1 MTQFMVTGAN
11 RGLGLEFVQQLLA
24 RGDRVIAACRHAARA
39 SELNR
44 LSGQYPGHLKVLP
57 LDLADPRSIAEIARE
72 VAMLEITVDVLIHNA
87 GVLNP
92 GESFG
97 EVEARALTQAYVTN
111 AQGPFLL
118 SQAMA
123 GRLADGGKL
132 IAISSGLGSMART
145 TRFGTPSYNISKA
158 ALNMVV
164 RLLGQALAERRIA
177 VLAISPG
184 WVRTDM
190 GGEGADLEPAE
201 SVAAML
207 TVIDALEFDADA
219 IGGFRDRQGEPLP
232 W

>member
-1 MTQFMVTGAN
+1 
-11 RGLGLEFVQQLLA
+11 
-24 RGDRVIAACRHAARA
+24 
-39 SELNR
+39 
-44 LSGQYPGHLKVLP
+44 
-57 LDLADPRSIAEIARE
+57 SIAEIARE

-164 RLLGQALAERRIA
+164 R
-177 VLAISPG
+177 
-184 WVRTDM
+184 
-190 GGEGADLEPAE
+190 
-201 SVAAML
+201 
-207 TVIDALEFDADA
+207 
-219 IGGFRDRQGEPLP
+219 
-232 W
+232 